1 MARKTEEGGI
11 KMSEE
16 YRLFESFGHAYKRI
30 DEISSLREFV
40 KLQISMYGEKITAKE
55 ILHKLNDEQCG
66 IMNNLLEFFKNK

>member
-1 MARKTEEGGI
+1 MN
-11 KMSEE
+11 EE
-16 YRLFESFGHAYKRI
+16 YRMFASMQEAYKRI

-40 KLQISMYGEKITAKE
+40 KLQISMYGEKITSKE

>member
-30 DEISSLREFV
+30 DEITSLTKFV
-40 KLQISMYGEKITAKE
+40 RLQISMYGENITAKE
-55 ILHKLNDEQCG
+55 ILSKLNKEKCSTTSN
-66 IMNNLLEFFKNK
+66 MLEFFKNK

>member
-1 MARKTEEGGI
+1 MN
-11 KMSEE
+11 EE
-16 YRLFESFGHAYKRI
+16 YRMFASMQEAYKRI

>member
-1 MARKTEEGGI
+1 MN
-11 KMSEE
+11 EE
-16 YRLFESFGHAYKRI
+16 YRMFDSMKEAYKRL